1 MCLRKFTVLS
11 DGSSDRVLLP
21 ILQWML
27 GTHHA
32 KFDWQGSVAD
42 LSSLPNPP
50 KNFHDRITTAIEY
63 YPCDVLFIHRDAE
76 KQKPSLRREEIH
88 QAVSA
93 SGITEPWTPVVPVR
107 MTEAWLLI
115 SESAVRETACNP
127 KGSNDLKMPP
137 IARLEA
143 IPDPKRKLK
152 ELLEKASEQRGR
164 RLEKL
169 HFPTLRAQLPH
180 HIQDWTDLLKLPSAK
195 ATWDDI
201 ARLQF

>member
-11 DGSSDRVLLP
+11 DGSSDRVLIP

-27 GTHHA
+27 DTHHA

-50 KNFHDRITTAIEY
+50 KTLEVRISTALEWF
-63 YPCDVLFIHRDAE
+63 PCDVLFIHRDAE

-93 SGITEPWTPVVPVR
+93 SGIRKPWTPVVPVR

-127 KGSNDLKMPP
+127 KGMVTIDFPP
-137 IARLEA
+137 IARLETIA
-143 IPDPKRKLK
+143 DPKNKLK
-152 ELLEKASEQRGR
+152 ELFKTASEYRGR
-164 RLEKL
+164 RL
-169 HFPTLRAQLPH
+169 A
-180 HIQDWTDLLKLPSAK
+180 KLPSRPGGLNSPF
-195 ATWDDI
+195 T
-201 ARLQF
+201 FTTGPNC